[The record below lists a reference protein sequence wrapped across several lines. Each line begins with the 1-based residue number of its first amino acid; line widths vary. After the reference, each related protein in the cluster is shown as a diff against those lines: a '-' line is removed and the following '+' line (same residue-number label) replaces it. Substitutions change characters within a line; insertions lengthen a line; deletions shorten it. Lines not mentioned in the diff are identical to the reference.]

1 MQLIRQII
9 DVKDR
14 HLVFDLPKSFTSS
27 KAEVII
33 IPCENKKNAN
43 SDKEVNRLL
52 SVSVWGAQDVKRIQK
67 AQRDIGKWKVKTF

>member
-9 DVKDR
+9 DVKDGL
-14 HLVFDLPKSFTSS
+14 LVFDLPKNFTSS

-33 IPCENKKNAN
+33 IPCEDRKKVK
-43 SDKEVNRLL
+43 SDKDVNRLL